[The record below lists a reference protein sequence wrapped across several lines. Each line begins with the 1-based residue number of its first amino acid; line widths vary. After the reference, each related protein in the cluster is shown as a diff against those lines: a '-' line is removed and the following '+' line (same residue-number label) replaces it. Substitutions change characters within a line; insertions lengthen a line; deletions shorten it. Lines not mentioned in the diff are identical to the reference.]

1 MTNFARQ
8 KPGRYGIDSAY
19 INSEKIGTITSAATD
34 TFRFPTPYR
43 KVMLVGASAQAQTPP
58 VVTTGTST
66 ATLKKFVANGGTT
79 VTLSSG
85 MDLEAL
91 VANKAKV
98 FAFLSTATEAD
109 LTALQDD
116 TNGGDTYFVE
126 VVNGTTIATQPV
138 ALYFVLEFSVL
149 E

>member
-1 MTNFARQ
+1 MTTFLREKA
-8 KPGRYGIDSAY
+8 GRFGIEAAYG
-19 INSEKIGTITSAATD
+19 NSEKIGTITSAATD

-43 KVMLVGASAQAQTPP
+43 SVMVVGASAQAQTVP

-66 ATLKKFVANGGTT
+66 ATLKKLKASDGTT
-79 VTLSSG
+79 KTLSAG
-85 MDLEAL
+85 LDLEVL
-91 VANKAKV
+91 VANKAK
-98 FAFLSTATEAD
+98 AFVLLTTATEED

-138 ALYFVLEFSVL
+138 ALYFVLEFAVL
-149 E
+149 Q

>member
-8 KPGRYGIDSAY
+8 KAGRFGVEGAY
-19 INSEKIGTITSAATD
+19 CNSEKIGTITSASTD

-43 KVMLVGASAQAQTPP
+43 KVMLLGASAQAQTPP

-66 ATLKKFVANGGTT
+66 ATLKKFVANGGGT
-79 VTLSSG
+79 VTLSAG
-85 MDLEAL
+85 MDLETL
-91 VANKAKV
+91 VANKAK
-98 FAFLSTATEAD
+98 AFTLLAAATEAD
-109 LTALQDD
+109 LTAIQDD

-138 ALYFVLEFSVL
+138 ALYFVLEFGVL